1 MPKEKEGVRVKVIG
15 VKDLVQRILPKA
27 GENSRIWI
35 YIILGVVILMPTMIV
50 RREYIEAKKRQQ
62 MRIKKRNRKRQ
73 ISQLFIQILEK
84 NRKMY

>member
-62 MRIKKRNRKRQ
+62 KRINKRNRKRQ

>member
-35 YIILGVVILMPTMIV
+35 YIILGVVILIPTMIV

-62 MRIKKRNRKRQ
+62 MRIKKRNRRRQ

-84 NRKMY
+84 NIKMY

>member
-27 GENSRIWI
+27 GENIRIWI

-73 ISQLFIQILEK
+73 MSQLFIQILEK

>member
-35 YIILGVVILMPTMIV
+35 YIILGVVILMPTIIV

-62 MRIKKRNRKRQ
+62 MRINKRNRKRQ
-73 ISQLFIQILEK
+73 MSQLFIQILEK

>member
-62 MRIKKRNRKRQ
+62 KRIKKRNRKRQ
-73 ISQLFIQILEK
+73 FQLFV
-84 NRKMY
+84 

>member
-62 MRIKKRNRKRQ
+62 MRIKKRNRRRQ

-84 NRKMY
+84 NIKMY

>member
-35 YIILGVVILMPTMIV
+35 YILLGVVILMPTMIV

-62 MRIKKRNRKRQ
+62 KRINKRNRKRQ

>member
-62 MRIKKRNRKRQ
+62 KRIKKRNRKRE

>member
-35 YIILGVVILMPTMIV
+35 YIILGIVILMPTMIV

-73 ISQLFIQILEK
+73 MSQLFIQILEK

>member
-62 MRIKKRNRKRQ
+62 KRMKNRNRRRQ
-73 ISQLFIQILEK
+73 VSQLFIQILEK

>member
-35 YIILGVVILMPTMIV
+35 YIILGLVILMPTMIV

-62 MRIKKRNRKRQ
+62 KRINKRNRKRQ